1 MFTIKTKIILAY
13 TIIFGLLI
21 TIFAIIIYE
30 SIERNAFNK
39 LDTNLKSYSISLRSE
54 IEDQFD
60 DYSSLNVKKLSSIRT
75 EGLVDERFQLFD
87 KKGGIILKDTALTQI
102 PLPDLTTISENSFIY
117 GKKKIG
123 KDKYRTLWCKFETE
137 NDSVYTLETAASVED
152 VFENLD
158 RLFYLFLLAIPTG
171 LIITGFA
178 AYYISKAAFR
188 PMSRMTDTAKN
199 ISGQNLDRRLELP
212 KANDEVRA
220 LGETLNGM
228 IERIDIAFKSQK
240 RFIANASH
248 EIKTPLTVI
257 QTELEILEKKLKD
270 NESVESIKNALSEI
284 ENLTML
290 TNSLLTIAKLDASQ
304 SKLNKSIFRIDE
316 LLADCAQ
323 IMNQAALKK
332 NIKINLS
339 IEDAVEINADKEKL
353 KSVFLNLIDNAI
365 KYSFPD
371 SSIILNL
378 KNLKN
383 NKVIIEVIDSG
394 QGISSSEIPYIFDR
408 FYRSDEN
415 RAEISGSGLGLAIVK
430 EIIELHNGEIMV
442 KSKPGKK
449 TIFSVILSTNNSV
462 LK

>member
-1 MFTIKTKIILAY
+1 VFTIKTKIILAY

-21 TIFAIIIYE
+21 TIFAVIIYE

-60 DYSSLNVKKLSSIRT
+60 DYSSLNVKKLSSIRA

-87 KKGGIILKDTALTQI
+87 KKGGIILKDPALTQI
-102 PLPDLTTISENSFIY
+102 PLPDLTTIPENSFIY

-158 RLFYLFLLAIPTG
+158 RLFYLFLLAIPAV

-188 PMSRMTDTAKN
+188 PMSRMTNTAKN

-212 KANDEVRA
+212 KAKDEVRA

-228 IERIDIAFKSQK
+228 IERIDNAFKSQK

-257 QTELEILEKKLKD
+257 QTELEILQKKVKD
-270 NESVESIKNALSEI
+270 TESVESIKNVLSEI
-284 ENLTML
+284 EILTKL

-304 SKLNKSIFRIDE
+304 TKLNKSIFRIDE

-323 IMNQAALKK
+323 IMNRAALKK
-332 NIKINLS
+332 NIQINIS
-339 IEDAVEINADKEKL
+339 IEDAIEINADKEKL

-365 KYSFPD
+365 KYSFPN
-371 SSIILNL
+371 SSIMLNL
-378 KNLKN
+378 KNLTN
-383 NKVIIEVIDSG
+383 NKVIIEVIDTG
-394 QGISSSEIPYIFDR
+394 QGISSSELPYIFDR
-408 FYRSDEN
+408 FYRSDET
-415 RAEISGSGLGLAIVK
+415 RAEIGGSGLGLAISK
-430 EIIELHNGEIMV
+430 EIVELHNGEIKV
-442 KSKPGKK
+442 ESKFGIK
-449 TIFSVILSTNNSV
+449 TTFTVILPANIP
-462 LK
+462 